1 METRPPPASSYRALF
16 AIPGVR
22 SLAATM
28 LLARVGATMWN
39 LTLILFVLQLFHS
52 PVLAGLTTF
61 VAWVPGLLVSPLG
74 GTLIDRFGRARLIAF
89 DMGVAVLTV
98 LAILALSRL
107 GSLTATNLLLLVG
120 ISSIT
125 GSLTM
130 TGTRSLIPVVVPRSL
145 WERGNALDA
154 TTFNVA
160 MVAGPALA
168 GLLFASV
175 GALGTLVVLGAI
187 WLAAGLLVT
196 GVRDPAVPAGAGSGS
211 VLRDALAGLRYVLR
225 NPVLRGLAVIM
236 PLTNAGDGIFQLAL
250 PVLFRSFPYGGSAVV
265 GALWSIFGVTSVA
278 GALLGG
284 RMATQGR
291 EPRIILV
298 TLLLGAAGYYVVAAA
313 GVAGVALVL
322 AALGLAITGIF
333 VGVHDIA
340 MFSLRQRAIDP
351 AWLGRAM
358 SISMS
363 LNALGFPL
371 GSALAGPAI
380 HVSLSGAMVL
390 GASLVLLAALLS
402 PLLLPGQPAPGCSA
416 QPSL

>member
-16 AIPGVR
+16 VIPGVP

-28 LLARVGATMWN
+28 LLARLGGTMWN
-39 LTLILFVLQLFHS
+39 LTLILFVLQQFHS

-61 VAWVPGLLVSPLG
+61 VAWVPGLLVSPLV
-74 GTLIDRFGRARLIAF
+74 GTLIDRFGRARLIAL
-89 DMGVAVLTV
+89 DMGVAVLSAFGIV
-98 LAILALSRL
+98 GLSRL
-107 GSLTATNLLLLVG
+107 GSLTPTNLLLLVG

-125 GSLTM
+125 GTLTM

-168 GLLFASV
+168 GLLFAGV
-175 GALGTLVVLGAI
+175 GALGSLLVLGGI

-196 GVRDPAVPAGAGSGS
+196 G
-211 VLRDALAGLRYVLR
+211 LR
-225 NPVLRGLAVIM
+225 
-236 PLTNAGDGIFQLAL
+236 
-250 PVLFRSFPYGGSAVV
+250 
-265 GALWSIFGVTSVA
+265 
-278 GALLGG
+278 
-284 RMATQGR
+284 
-291 EPRIILV
+291 
-298 TLLLGAAGYYVVAAA
+298 
-313 GVAGVALVL
+313 
-322 AALGLAITGIF
+322 
-333 VGVHDIA
+333 DIA

-363 LNALGFPL
+363 LNMLGFPL

-380 HVSLSGAMVL
+380 HVSLFGAMVL
-390 GASLVLLAALLS
+390 GASLVLLSALVS
-402 PLLLPGQPAPGCSA
+402 PLLLPRRPVPGSSA